1 MSENI
6 EALAKLARDRVVDNR
21 VYVDDRV
28 YARELQRI
36 FEKVWIFVAHE
47 SEVAETGDYVTATV
61 AENPIIVC
69 RDRGGQLRAYYNTCR
84 HRGSLVVLDDAGHC
98 NTFRCPYHFWT
109 YGLDGALCGVP
120 GEESYDGTG
129 FDRDKFG
136 LVELRCESVLGLVF
150 VNIDDDAVPLEE
162 WLGPEMIDVLR
173 APLANADFRIE
184 GLQREEFAINWK
196 VFAENARDGY
206 HVPFVHPFF
215 RRASPPGIYRL
226 FRNGHAVQ
234 ELGMA
239 ADKLEPEML
248 EKLSAFS
255 LPGVEVGQGYIVNI
269 FPDFTLTLRTNVVT
283 IGTQHLAG
291 PTGVVFET
299 RTLGLPDDDEETKEI
314 RRYSQRVWFDDPV
327 ELEDVPVFF
336 GQQRG
341 VASRGVRYSII
352 ARGQDARSGTRGD
365 DNRLREFWV
374 QWRNMMGVEANTID
388 DLP

>member
-1 MSENI
+1 MGENL

-21 VYVDDRV
+21 VYTDDLV

-36 FEKVWIFVAHE
+36 FDKVWIFVAHD

-61 AENPIIVC
+61 AEIPIIVC
-69 RDRGGQLRAYYNTCR
+69 RDRAGQVRAYYNTCR

-120 GEESYDGTG
+120 GEEAYDGTG

-150 VNIDDDAVPLEE
+150 VNIDDDAISLEE
-162 WLGPEMIDVLR
+162 WLGPELIEVLR
-173 APLANADFRIE
+173 TPLANAEF
-184 GLQREEFAINWK
+184 GVVGQKREEYAINWK

-215 RRASPPGIYRL
+215 RRASPPGTYHL

-239 ADKLEPEML
+239 GDKIEPEML
-248 EKLSAFS
+248 HKLSGFA
-255 LPGVEVGQGYIVNI
+255 LPGVEVGEGYIVNI

-291 PTGVVFET
+291 ATGVIFEE
-299 RTLGLPDDDEETKEI
+299 RVLGLVDDDEDTKDV
-314 RRYSQRVWFDDPV
+314 RRFSHRVWFDDPV

-336 GQQRG
+336 AQQRG
-341 VASRGVRYSII
+341 VASRKVRYSVI

-374 QWRNMMGVEANTID
+374 QWRKMMGVDANTID